1 MTSGRL
7 WNYYRDEVN
16 NHANEN
22 DDANNNEINN
32 TIKSKSFEYKRKI
45 RRTLADNNKL
55 DAEIV
60 VPWKCFSDFWRF
72 FYFPLINCEV
82 ELDLSWSKEF
92 IISQISIVTEILGD
106 PDVSPPVQLRAAI
119 QRTGVTFQLK

>member
-1 MTSGRL
+1 MKVFQRFL
-7 WNYYRDEVN
+7 
-16 NHANEN
+16 
-22 DDANNNEINN
+22 EI
-32 TIKSKSFEYKRKI
+32 
-45 RRTLADNNKL
+45 
-55 DAEIV
+55 
-60 VPWKCFSDFWRF
+60 F

-106 PDVSPPVQLRAAI
+106 PDASLPVQLRAAI

>member
-1 MTSGRL
+1 MPVYKLLEYSNNYSMTSGRL

-22 DDANNNEINN
+22 DDANNNEINNN

-60 VPWKCFSDFWRF
+60 VP
-72 FYFPLINCEV
+72 
-82 ELDLSWSKEF
+82 
-92 IISQISIVTEILGD
+92 
-106 PDVSPPVQLRAAI
+106 
-119 QRTGVTFQLK
+119 